1 MIQYCK
7 LHLAMKLRIKTY
19 LSSPWGIWY
28 RLKRDFPFWI
38 RGKSY
43 YTETAKL
50 LPKATHVRRIDNQAI
65 NSYLANKK
73 TRKASSVIYTCI
85 TNGYD
90 DIREIACPGYIN
102 PDWDYICFTDDAED
116 IAAGHIGIWEIKPLA
131 FNQLDNTRNNR
142 WHKMH
147 PHVLFPEYNESIYID
162 ANIDILSPYLFNAIR
177 DIGMPFILPRHP
189 TRNCIYQEFDF
200 VLSEFLDNP
209 RKILQERRLVS
220 SSGMPKNYGLTENG
234 ILYRRH
240 NEPSVIAMMREWWE
254 MIEKYSRRDQLS
266 LAWLLWKNGMQISD
280 ISIPNARFL
289 ANDFCVFPHR
299 RKT

>member
-1 MIQYCK
+1 
-7 LHLAMKLRIKTY
+7 MKLRIKTY

-28 RLKRDFPFWI
+28 RIKRDLPYLV

-43 YTETAKL
+43 YTEIAKL
-50 LPKATHVRRIDNQAI
+50 IPQATHVRRINQLAI
-65 NSYLANKK
+65 NNYLANKK
-73 TRKASSVIYTCI
+73 TRKASSVIYTCV

-116 IAAGHIGIWEIKPLA
+116 IAAEHIGIWEIKPLA

-147 PHVLFPEYNESIYID
+147 PHVLFPEYKESIYID
-162 ANIDILSPYLFNAIR
+162 ANIDILSQYIFKATHEINK
-177 DIGMPFILPRHP
+177 PFILPMHP
-189 TRNCIYQEFDF
+189 TRTCIYKEFEL
-200 VLSEFLDNP
+200 VLSEFLDDP
-209 RKILQERRLVS
+209 KKILQARKLISKSR
-220 SSGMPKNYGLTENG
+220 MPNDYGLTENN

-240 NEPSVIAMMREWWE
+240 NEPSVISIMSEWWD

-266 LAWLLWKNGMQISD
+266 LAWLLWKNGMHLSD
-280 ISIPNARFL
+280 ISIPNARSL
-289 ANDFCVFPHR
+289 TCDFCVFPH
-299 RKT
+299 KHKA